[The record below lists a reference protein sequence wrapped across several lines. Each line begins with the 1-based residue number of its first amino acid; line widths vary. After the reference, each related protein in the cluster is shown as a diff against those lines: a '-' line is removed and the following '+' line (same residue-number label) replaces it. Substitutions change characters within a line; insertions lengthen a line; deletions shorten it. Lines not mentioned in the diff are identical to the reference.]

1 MGCGCKKKT
10 IINPQAPQAP
20 PPPPPP
26 PPQVHQPARPGNRIT
41 LRELATH
48 TPPMPAQPAPKND
61 VEKILE
67 KLNTIK
73 H

>member
-26 PPQVHQPARPGNRIT
+26 KVQQPARPGNRIT
-41 LRELATH
+41 LRELANH
-48 TPPMPAQPAPKND
+48 IPPMPAQPVPKND
-61 VEKILE
+61 VD
-67 KLNTIK
+67 KLLDRLNSIK
-73 H
+73 T